1 MISVDITVLIHIINM
16 IALMFILNKVLYKPV
31 LDIMEKRQDALGA
44 LSDDVDKYDRDAQSR
59 QAEIDR
65 KMRKASAKAKE
76 ALDAARNEAAE
87 AGAEQ
92 IAVAR
97 LEAEKE
103 KEKQVAQVHVEFE
116 ETREQL
122 LGNTEVFAQEMA
134 SKILGRSL
142 EA

>member
-31 LDIMEKRQDALGA
+31 FDIMEKRQDELGA
-44 LSDDVDKYDRDAQSR
+44 LSADVDKYDQDAKNR
-59 QAEIDR
+59 QAEVDR
-65 KMRKASAKAKE
+65 KMRKASAQAKE

-92 IAVAR
+92 VAAAR
-97 LEAEKE
+97 LEAEQE
-103 KEKQVAQVHVEFE
+103 KEKQVAQVNAEFE
-116 ETREQL
+116 KTREQL
-122 LGNTEVFAQEMA
+122 LGDTEVFAQEMA

>member
-87 AGAEQ
+87 AGAKQ